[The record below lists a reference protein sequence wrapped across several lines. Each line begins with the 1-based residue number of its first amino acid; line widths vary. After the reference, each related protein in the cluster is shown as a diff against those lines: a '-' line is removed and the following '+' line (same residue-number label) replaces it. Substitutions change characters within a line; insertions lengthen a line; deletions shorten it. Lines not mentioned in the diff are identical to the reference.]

1 MNQTNFIKIEN
12 DRGKIIGVIAVERG
26 SDEELMIVNSFL
38 DQELPFKKATEM
50 EYTSF
55 DGDVVK
61 STGRATFCHLLPEE

>member
-1 MNQTNFIKIEN
+1 MEINFIKIEN
-12 DRGKIIGVIAVERG
+12 DKGKIIGVIAVDRG

-50 EYTSF
+50 EYNSF

-61 STGRATFCHLLPEE
+61 RTGKATFCHLLPK

>member
-1 MNQTNFIKIEN
+1 MEINFIKIEN
-12 DRGKIIGVIAVERG
+12 DRGKIIGVIAVDRG

-50 EYTSF
+50 EYNSF

-61 STGRATFCHLLPEE
+61 RTGRATFCHLLPEE

>member
-1 MNQTNFIKIEN
+1 MEINFIKIEN
-12 DRGKIIGVIAVERG
+12 DKGKIIGVIAVDRG

-61 STGRATFCHLLPEE
+61 RTGKATFCHLLPEE